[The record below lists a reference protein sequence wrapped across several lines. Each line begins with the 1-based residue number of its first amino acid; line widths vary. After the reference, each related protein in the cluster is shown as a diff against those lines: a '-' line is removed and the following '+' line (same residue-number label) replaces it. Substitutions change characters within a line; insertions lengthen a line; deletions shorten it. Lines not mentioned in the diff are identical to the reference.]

1 MQPCDYSRSFIT
13 FSVPGNN
20 ARIQVEARCLLTQP
34 DGAAEQFLMFASCK
48 SEDTYA
54 ENELFRNP
62 ETSPNYDFS
71 GMYGDERY
79 SLSRLPVA
87 ADTAQLETGLTA
99 QRFTGLTRHVHEAA
113 AEPLL
118 SKEAIIDAT
127 LAHRIVLAR
136 NEITDPATG
145 VTQLLEYPVKTMN
158 VHPETGQFQVDTG
171 PVPMYD
177 FSDPS
182 EDVMARFR
190 WAYAACNDFAKVWF
204 VILAPT
210 PMIRD
215 GVEVARAWHYQQ
227 MANFPQSRNTYY
239 ALEG

>member
-1 MQPCDYSRSFIT
+1 MQTCDYSRSFIT

-20 ARIQVEARCLLTQP
+20 ARIQVESRCLLTQP
-34 DGAAEQFLMFASCK
+34 DGSGEQFLMFASCK

-54 ENELFRNP
+54 DHDLFRNP

-79 SLSRLPVA
+79 SLSRLHA
-87 ADTAQLETGLTA
+87 AAEAPQLETGLTA
-99 QRFTGLTRHVHEAA
+99 ERFAGLTRHVHEVPAT
-113 AEPLL
+113 PLQ
-118 SKEAIIDAT
+118 SKQAIIDAT
-127 LAHRIVLAR
+127 LAHQVVLAR
-136 NEITDPATG
+136 NEITDPVTG

-158 VHPETGQFQVDTG
+158 VHPATVQFQVDTG
-171 PVPMYD
+171 PVPLYD
-177 FSDPS
+177 FSDTS

-190 WAYAACNDFAKVWF
+190 WAYVACNDFAQAWF
-204 VILAPT
+204 VSLAPT
-210 PMIRD
+210 PIVRD

-227 MANFPQSRNTYY
+227 MTNFPQSRNTYF